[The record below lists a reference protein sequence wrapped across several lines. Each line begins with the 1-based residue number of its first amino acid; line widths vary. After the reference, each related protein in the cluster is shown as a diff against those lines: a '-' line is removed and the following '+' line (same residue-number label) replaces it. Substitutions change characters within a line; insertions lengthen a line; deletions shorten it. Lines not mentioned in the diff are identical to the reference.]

1 MQTGN
6 RPDIYAKVHRGL
18 RVSLY
23 NLSTLIG
30 RTEFTDDREVGAMRA
45 GALEVLHFLDEHAHN
60 EERWILAL
68 LEEKSPGS
76 ADHDHES
83 HERIEAELDEFR
95 RALDDIAQMPVGPER
110 STAGETLYH
119 QYNRFLSG
127 YLLHMEEEERE
138 TTASLHKL
146 CTDNELRGITANIM
160 QHSKPDDLEM
170 ALRAFIP
177 AIDKRLR
184 NEFVSEVASSAPPE
198 VTEWLLGIA
207 RDTLVEKEFSDLVK
221 SLPATA

>member
-1 MQTGN
+1 MSTGN

-30 RTEFTDDREVGAMRA
+30 RTDFTDDREVGAMRA
-45 GALEVLHFLDEHAHN
+45 GALEVLHFLDEHAQN
-60 EERWILAL
+60 EERWILSL
-68 LEEKSPGS
+68 LEEKSPGC

-83 HERIEAELDEFR
+83 HERIDAELADFR
-95 RALDDIAQMPVGPER
+95 IALDNIAGMPVGSER
-110 STAGETLYH
+110 KQAGENLYH
-119 QYNRFLSG
+119 QFNRFLSG

-138 TTASLHKL
+138 TTAMLHDM
-146 CTDNELRGITANIM
+146 CSDDELRGITANIM
-160 QHSKPDDLEM
+160 RHSRPDDLEM

-184 NEFVSEVASSAPPE
+184 REFVMEAAASASPDVA
-198 VTEWLLGIA
+198 EWLMGIA
-207 RDTLVEKEFSDLVK
+207 RDTLVEVEYK
-221 SLPATA
+221 SLVESLSATA